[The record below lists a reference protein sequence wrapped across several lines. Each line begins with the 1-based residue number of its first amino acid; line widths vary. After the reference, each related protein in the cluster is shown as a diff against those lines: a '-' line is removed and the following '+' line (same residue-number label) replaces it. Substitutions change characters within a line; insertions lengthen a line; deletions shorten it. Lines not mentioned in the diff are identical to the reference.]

1 MGFSAILLEEKDGKV
16 AASVQSLDDSRL
28 PAGEVTIRVAYSDLN
43 YKDGLILKGL
53 ARLVRTYPHIPGID
67 LSGTVESSS
76 APAFQPGDSVILTG
90 WATGERQWGGYAQKA
105 RAKADHLV
113 KLPAAI
119 SLKQAMALGTAGFT
133 AMLAAMALEEH
144 GLAKGKGTVLVTG
157 AAGGVGS
164 VAVAILSRLGHHVTA
179 ATGRKDQADYL
190 RGLGAQAILDRAE
203 IAEIDPKKPLDSARW
218 SAVVDTVGGKTLAR
232 VLTQVDTH
240 GAVAAC
246 GNAAGNDLPT
256 TVLPFILRGVALL
269 GIDSNFCPPAR
280 RQRAWDRLARE
291 MPMDKL
297 DAMTSV
303 VPLAGALA
311 EGEKILKGQ
320 VRGRAVIDVNA

>member
-1 MGFSAILLEEKDGKV
+1 
-16 AASVQSLDDSRL
+16 
-28 PAGEVTIRVAYSDLN
+28 
-43 YKDGLILKGL
+43 
-53 ARLVRTYPHIPGID
+53 
-67 LSGTVESSS
+67 
-76 APAFQPGDSVILTG
+76 
-90 WATGERQWGGYAQKA
+90 
-105 RAKADHLV
+105 
-113 KLPAAI
+113 
-119 SLKQAMALGTAGFT
+119 
-133 AMLAAMALEEH
+133 MALEEH

-179 ATGRKDQADYL
+179 ATGRKEQADYL